1 MRKKKKKRKK
11 PPNPYKGLGSV
22 LPRGLGSRSI
32 SYTGKGNDLGRPS
45 LPRQEAQV
53 TLALE
58 CIPSIEPLEG
68 RWPTLRQRSR
78 KLRPFWKRSALG
90 DIRHEQAAQDDGFLL
105 VGAPG

>member
-1 MRKKKKKRKK
+1 MRKKKKRKK

-53 TLALE
+53 NPCVRVHPLHRAFGGAMADIEAAIKEIASILE
-58 CIPSIEPLEG
+58 AISP
-68 RWPTLRQRSR
+68 R
-78 KLRPFWKRSALG
+78 
-90 DIRHEQAAQDDGFLL
+90 RH
-105 VGAPG
+105 PP